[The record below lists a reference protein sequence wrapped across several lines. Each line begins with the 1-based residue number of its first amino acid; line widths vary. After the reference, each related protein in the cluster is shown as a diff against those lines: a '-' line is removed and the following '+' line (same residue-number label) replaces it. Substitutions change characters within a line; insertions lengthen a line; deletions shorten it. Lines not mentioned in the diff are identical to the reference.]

1 MLHTF
6 TLSNINYSLKKL
18 STMFT
23 TNQLPNAY
31 STNQFPQTQS
41 GYRTIK
47 VEVKPYGFRVIRFS
61 NYISLQ
67 YIKVE
72 CLPNGFSKATV
83 KVDTNY
89 RAKYQYTIYF
99 DNNGNEIH
107 SENNCTKA
115 ERKAWLQLQTS

>member
-1 MLHTF
+1 MNTQH
-6 TLSNINYSLKKL
+6 
-18 STMFT
+18 
-23 TNQLPNAY
+23 QLPKAY
-31 STNQFPQTQS
+31 SANQFPQTQS

-47 VEVKPYGFRVIRFS
+47 VEPKPYGFRVVRFS

-89 RAKYQYTIYF
+89 RAKYQYTVYF
-99 DNNGNEIH
+99 DNNGNEIQDE
-107 SENNCTKA
+107 SNKTA
-115 ERKAWLQLQTS
+115 TERKVWLDMQKAIS